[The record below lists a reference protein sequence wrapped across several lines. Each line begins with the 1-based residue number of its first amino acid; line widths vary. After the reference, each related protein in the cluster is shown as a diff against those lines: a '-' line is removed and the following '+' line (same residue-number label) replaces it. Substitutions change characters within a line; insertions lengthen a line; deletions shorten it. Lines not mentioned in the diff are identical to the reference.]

1 MILDTNTLSD
11 ILDSGDVIRIMDEVQ
26 LLDMLCD
33 FREIFESKDMLGLDE
48 IVTNLTIKGHLVIDD
63 TIHLDEYILILR
75 SLYPNEII
83 DLTN

>member
-1 MILDTNTLSD
+1 MVINANTLSE
-11 ILDSGDVIRIMDEVQ
+11 ILDSGDVIHIMDEVQ

-33 FREIFESKDMLGLDE
+33 FREIFSSKDMLGLDE

-75 SLYPNEII
+75 SLYPNESI
-83 DLTN
+83 DLTY

>member
-11 ILDSGDVIRIMDEVQ
+11 ILDSGDVIHIMDEVQ

-33 FREIFESKDMLGLDE
+33 FKEIFTSKDMLGLDE
-48 IVTNLTIKGHLVIDD
+48 IVTNLTVKGHLVIDD
-63 TIHLDEYILILR
+63 TIHLDEYILILKC
-75 SLYPNEII
+75 LYPNEII